1 MSRRR
6 ELLNILKVGKSVSH
20 QYLKRILSATME
32 LRHQVFPRSQDVE
45 ENVTALSIVAR
56 GSHQLALLVNV

>member
-1 MSRRR
+1 
-6 ELLNILKVGKSVSH
+6 
-20 QYLKRILSATME
+20 ME
-32 LRHQVFPRSQDVE
+32 LRHPVFPCSQDVE